1 MKTVPETNHTPTGA
15 PLFVTRDSILAYTV
29 PDRRLL
35 YASASFEP
43 LYGCSA
49 ERYVTDSG
57 ARAAVVHPD
66 DLDAVED
73 AQRVCLN
80 DGFSELDH
88 RIVLGDGQVRWLHVR
103 TWVTRNEHGHA
114 VRVDQHAEDV
124 TRRRQADDAVRASE
138 DQFQRF
144 MRHLPGSVYVID
156 QQGRVLFCNA
166 RHAGMWGRTPEE
178 VIGKTTRDYMPPQ
191 TVLEVGQENARVLRE
206 GRAIDVHFS
215 VIENGA
221 ETRWLATK
229 FPIPREGQPTVVGA
243 VAIEITKEW
252 QAETALRSREEQYR
266 LLTENMAD
274 VVWML
279 DAQNGR
285 FTYVSPSVEQLRGYT
300 QEEVLQ
306 QSLDQVVTPESL
318 AMIRDGL
325 PARLA
330 AFLNGDE
337 SARVKRHEVEQL
349 RRDGTTVWTEVITR
363 LLRDEAGALQI
374 LGVSRDISDRKRS
387 ETALRASEE
396 RLRDILH
403 GIPDL
408 MFRVSADF
416 RFIDYS
422 APSDDDLL
430 VPPSAFLGKRIDE
443 LFPPDLAKILL
454 GAHEKAHS
462 TREPVQIEYL
472 LPDNGRHREF
482 ELRAIP
488 LNDGTALSIVRDIT
502 ERKRMDERVRRLN
515 RMLTMLSRVN
525 EAVARIRA
533 VPALLETACQIAV
546 EHGGLQMAWVGL
558 LDPASGRFRPVASAG
573 DARDYI
579 AWLAADTADA
589 SRARSPIDLVL
600 RTGQHV
606 VISDIEHD
614 PRLVL
619 WRERAMQ
626 SGFRS
631 AAAVPLRVAGETR
644 GAITF
649 FADQVGFFDEQETAL
664 LDDMADDLS
673 FALEFAEQEAQ
684 RLQTE
689 AALRTSEDQFQRFM
703 RHLPGEVA
711 VYDDQGR
718 ILFANEVCTAAWGNP
733 PGGVVGRFVGDL
745 LPPASLADVL
755 SQNAQVLAEDRA
767 QVFEYQQDDSQGT
780 THWLATRFPI
790 PREGQSKAVGV
801 ISIEITRQVETE
813 AALRS
818 SEAQFQSFMRHLPGE
833 VVIFEED
840 GRVLYANERT
850 ARGVGHSPDEV
861 IGRSISEF
869 RSPLVTGHI
878 ADQNAQVLAQN
889 RVIDFMFRRVG
900 EDGDTFWKV
909 TKFPIPRDGKG
920 PAIGAVALEV
930 TAERQAEA
938 ALRASEAQFQSFMQ
952 HLPAA
957 VWIVDEQDRYV
968 YVNDF
973 YEALTEVGS
982 VSLIGRRLDE
992 CLSPVSAAAYA
1003 AENALVRAS
1012 GHAIEF
1018 SGVRNRNGSE
1028 PTYWMVTKFPISR
1041 ENQPP
1046 LIGCVGL
1053 DVTKVRRAEQVLQ
1066 EAHDE
1071 LERRVQERTGE
1082 LERTMDRLEAIFSHS
1097 ADGIALLHAET
1108 GIEQANT
1115 AFDRLFGAGAG
1126 THAGRRL
1133 PSLFQPYYEH
1143 VIALAVAE
1151 VVRTHQTRQVE
1162 AEVLQANGT
1171 RRTVELSLS
1180 PINRAGSPV
1189 THLVCILR
1197 DITERK
1203 QLEDALAEQFR
1214 ELDRFFSISLDL
1226 MCIADQ
1232 EGHFIKLNRA
1242 WEEVLNTPLAD
1253 LQGRRYLDLV
1263 HPDDVDDTLARMREL
1278 SQKRPVFNF
1287 INRYR
1292 ARDGSYRLL
1301 EWHATAFGDKVY
1313 AAARD
1318 VTERVRVEEELR
1330 ASEQLYRTTLATMS
1344 EGLIVRGSDG
1354 AIQFCN
1360 EATERITGLTVAQL
1374 KHEASIDPAWRLIA
1388 EDGSGID
1395 EPDRPSLSVLRSGIP
1410 LNNMI
1415 IGVVKPDQSLS
1426 WMLVSSEV
1434 LTDGQGHVQTS
1445 VTTLTDITRLKQI
1458 QAELQQKHTD
1468 ELQMQAYLKAL
1479 HQVTVD
1485 LNHVDTL
1492 DDFYRQTVELGKQH
1506 FGFERLGLV
1515 LYDSVSGGGAGTYG
1529 TDMSGQ
1535 TVAEY
1540 DMVIPSAKVIE
1551 PIQRILHQRER
1562 FTLVERTTLYAREKM
1577 VGSGQQAV
1585 AALWD
1590 GEALGWLSADNAIH
1604 GQSISRAQTEVLALY
1619 AVTVGSLLAR
1629 KRSEERR
1636 LALSHRLALAT
1647 RAGGIGIWDWNLVTD
1662 DMFWDEG
1669 MARIYGIGP
1678 DDLENPVNRYARY
1691 VHPDDWPQVRDSLA
1705 AAGQSDIEHEIEFRI
1720 IHPSGDI
1727 RYIRSQAMLLRNEH
1741 GDPVRVI
1748 GVNLD
1753 QTRIKLAEQALRSA
1767 LAKEKEL
1774 GELKTRFVSMAS
1786 HEFRTPL
1793 ATIMATTETLA
1804 IYRSRMD
1811 EAQVDARLGKIRQ
1824 QVTHLKDVMDDVL
1837 QLARM
1842 QAGRAVFNFAID
1854 DLHALCLEIV
1864 EEFQSQTE
1872 YRDRLHYTGGG
1883 HPVLVRFDRTQMRHV
1898 ISNLVHN
1905 ALKYSAAD
1913 RPVYVKLATDD
1924 RQRAWLTVKDEGIGI
1939 SPGDLAHLYEP
1950 FHRGTNVGTISGTG
1964 LGLSIARQAI
1974 EAHRG
1979 TLNVESTVNEGTTF
1993 TLVLPKELALE
2004 TDHA

>member
-1 MKTVPETNHTPTGA
+1 MKKASRSKRNPPGGPVQA
-15 PLFVTRDSILAYTV
+15 ALDSTLAYSI
-29 PDRRLL
+29 PERRLL
-35 YASASFEP
+35 YASASFER

-49 ERYVTDSG
+49 ERFVTDPD
-57 ARAAVVHPD
+57 VVAGVIHPD
-66 DLDAVED
+66 DRNAFED
-73 AQRVCLN
+73 ARQACLS

-88 RIVLGDGQVRWLHVR
+88 RIMLPDGQVRWLSVR
-103 TWVTRNEHGHA
+103 SWVTHDEHGN
-114 VRVDQHAEDV
+114 VIQVDQHAHDV

-144 MRHLPGSVYVID
+144 MRYLPGSVYVID
-156 QQGRVLFCNA
+156 EHGRVLFCNE
-166 RHAGMWGRTPEE
+166 RHARIWGRKPEE
-178 VIGKTTRDYMPPQ
+178 IIGTRTCDYMPPE
-191 TVLEVGQENARVLRE
+191 TVHAIEQENAQVLRE
-206 GRAIDVHFS
+206 DRAIDMQYS
-215 VIENGA
+215 SIDENG

-229 FPIPREGQPTVVGA
+229 FPMPRDGQSTVVGA

-252 QAETALRSREEQYR
+252 QAETALRAREEQYR
-266 LLTENMAD
+266 LLAENMAD

-279 DAQNGR
+279 GGETGR
-285 FTYVSPSVEQLRGYT
+285 FSYVSPSVEQLRGYT

-325 PARLA
+325 PARVA
-330 AFLNGDE
+330 AFLGGDE
-337 SARVKRHEVEQL
+337 AARVKRHEVEQF
-349 RRDGTTVWTEVITR
+349 RRDGSTVWTEVVTR
-363 LLRDEAGALQI
+363 LLLDEAGALQI
-374 LGVSRDISDRKRS
+374 LGVSRDISDRKAS

-408 MFRVSADF
+408 MFRVSADY

-422 APSDDDLL
+422 APSDDHLF

-443 LFPPDLAKILL
+443 LFPPDLAPILL
-454 GAHEKAHS
+454 GAHERAHS
-462 TREPVQIEYL
+462 TGEPVQIEYQ

-502 ERKRMDERVRRLN
+502 ERKRMDERIRRLN
-515 RMLTMLSRVN
+515 RTLTVLSRVN
-525 EAVARIRA
+525 EAVARIRD
-533 VPALLETACQIAV
+533 VPVLLETACQIAV

-558 LDPASGRFRPVASAG
+558 VDPGSGRCVPVASAG
-573 DARDYI
+573 HAGDY
-579 AWLAADTADA
+579 LATISFSAHG
-589 SRARSPIDLVL
+589 PLDLAVQ
-600 RTGQHV
+600 TGQHV
-606 VISDIEHD
+606 VASDIEHD
-614 PRLVL
+614 LRLEQ
-619 WRERAMQ
+619 WRERALQ
-626 SGFRS
+626 YGYRS
-631 AAAVPLRVAGETR
+631 TAAFPLKVAGETR

-649 FADQVGFFDEQETAL
+649 FANQAGFFDDQETAL

-711 VYDDQGR
+711 VYDDEGR
-718 ILFANEVCTAAWGNP
+718 ILFANGVCIKAFGSP
-733 PGGVVGRFVGDL
+733 PGGVVGRFVGDF
-745 LPPASLADVL
+745 LPPLTLTDVL
-755 SQNAQVLAEDRA
+755 RENAQVLAEDRV
-767 QVFEYQQDDSQGT
+767 QVFQYKHDDPDRT
-780 THWLATRFPI
+780 THWLATKFPI
-790 PREGQSKAVGV
+790 PREGQSKAIGV
-801 ISIEITRQVETE
+801 ISIEITREVQTE
-813 AALRS
+813 AALRA
-818 SEAQFQSFMRHLPGE
+818 SEEQFQSFMRYLPGE
-833 VVIFEED
+833 VVIFEAD
-840 GRVLYANERT
+840 GQVLYANDQM
-850 ARGVGHSPDEV
+850 ARAVGHSPDEV
-861 IGRSISEF
+861 IGRSIREF
-869 RSPLVTGHI
+869 RSSVVAGDI
-878 ADQNAQVLAQN
+878 KDQNAQVLAQD
-889 RVIDFMFRRVG
+889 RVIEFMFRRAG
-900 EDGDTFWKV
+900 EDGDTHWKV
-909 TKFPIPRDGKG
+909 TKFPIPRDGKA
-920 PAIGAVALEV
+920 PAVGAVALDV

-968 YVNDF
+968 YANDF
-973 YEALTEVGS
+973 YATLTES
-982 VSLIGRRLDE
+982 TPAALIGKRLNDN
-992 CLSPVSAAAYA
+992 LSPASASAYA
-1003 AENALVRAS
+1003 AENSLVRAS
-1012 GHAIEF
+1012 EHAVEF
-1018 SGVRNRNGSE
+1018 SGMRTRTGVE
-1028 PTYWMVTKFPISR
+1028 PSYWMVTKFPIGR
-1041 ENQPP
+1041 EDQPP

-1066 EAHDE
+1066 ESHDQ
-1071 LERRVQERTGE
+1071 LERRVQERTVE
-1082 LERTMDRLEAIFSHS
+1082 LERTMDRLEAIFTHS
-1097 ADGIALLHAET
+1097 GDGIVLLHAEA

-1115 AFDRLFGAGAG
+1115 AFDELFGAAPGA
-1126 THAGRRL
+1126 HHRKPLA
-1133 PSLFQPYYEH
+1133 SLFQPYYEQG
-1143 VIALAVAE
+1143 IAAAVAE

-1162 AEVLQANGT
+1162 AEVLRDDDT

-1180 PINRAGSPV
+1180 PINRSGGAV

-1203 QLEDALAEQFR
+1203 RLEDALAEQFR

-1226 MCIADQ
+1226 LCIADQ
-1232 EGHFIKLNRA
+1232 DGHFIKLNRA
-1242 WEEVLNTPLAD
+1242 WEDVLNTPLEE
-1253 LQGRRYLDLV
+1253 LEGRRYLDLV
-1263 HPDDVDDTLARMREL
+1263 HPDDVEDTLARMREL
-1278 SQKRPVFNF
+1278 NLNQPVFNF

-1301 EWHATAFGDKVY
+1301 EWHSTAYGDKVY

-1344 EGLIVRGSDG
+1344 EGLIVRGGDG
-1354 AIQFCN
+1354 SIQFCN

-1374 KHEASIDPAWRLIA
+1374 KHEASIEPAWRLIS
-1388 EDGSGID
+1388 EDGGDID
-1395 EPDRPSLSVLRSGIP
+1395 EHDRPSLSVLRSGVP
-1410 LNNMI
+1410 LNNVI
-1415 IGVVKPDQSLS
+1415 IGVVKADESLS

-1434 LTDGQGHVQTS
+1434 LTDGQGRVQTS
-1445 VTTLTDITRLKQI
+1445 VTTLTDITRLKQT
-1458 QAELQQKHTD
+1458 QAELQQKHAD

-1485 LNHVDTL
+1485 LTHLDTL

-1506 FGFERLGLV
+1506 FGFERMGLW
-1515 LYDSVSGGGAGTYG
+1515 LHNPATGRGTGTYG
-1529 TDMSGQ
+1529 TDMSGR
-1535 TVAEY
+1535 TVAEH
-1540 DMVIPSAKVIE
+1540 DIITLPDEVIE
-1551 PIQRILHQRER
+1551 PIQRIMHQRER
-1562 FTLVERTTLYAREKM
+1562 FTMVEQTPLYARETLI
-1577 VGSGQQAV
+1577 GNGQLAV

-1590 GEALGWLSADNAIH
+1590 GEALGWLSVDNAIH
-1604 GQSISRAQTEVLALY
+1604 GRPMSRAQMEVLALY

-1629 KRSEERR
+1629 KLSEERA

-1669 MARIYGIGP
+1669 MARIYGIDA
-1678 DDLENPVNRYARY
+1678 DDLQNPVNRYGRY
-1691 VHPDDWPQVRDSLA
+1691 VHPDDWPGVRESLDA
-1705 AAGQSDIEHEIEFRI
+1705 ASRADGEHEIEFRI
-1720 IHPSGDI
+1720 VRSNGDI
-1727 RYIRSQAMLLRNEH
+1727 RYIRSQATLLRNEH
-1741 GDPVRVI
+1741 GDPIRVI

-1753 QTRIKLAEQALRSA
+1753 NTRIKLAEQALRSA

-1811 EAQVDARLGKIRQ
+1811 EAQVAARLDKIRQ

-1842 QAGRAVFNFAID
+1842 QAGRAVYNFAVD
-1854 DLHALCLEIV
+1854 DLHALCLEII
-1864 EEFQSQTE
+1864 EEFQSQAE
-1872 YRDRLHYTGGG
+1872 YRDRLHYVHSGEA
-1883 HPVLVRFDRTQMRHV
+1883 VRVRFDRTQMRHV

-1913 RPVYVKLATDD
+1913 RAVYVELATDD

-1939 SPGDLAHLYEP
+1939 APGDLARLYEP

-1964 LGLSIARQAI
+1964 LGLSIARQAV

-1979 TLNVESTVNEGTTF
+1979 TLNVESKMNEGTTF
-1993 TLVLPKELALE
+1993 TLVLPKEPALE
-2004 TDHA
+2004 TDHAQSTDR